1 MSATTSTSI
10 ETSQTEPLP
19 GEKSAQGPA
28 SPWAERFDRLET
40 WLAGASDYLNP
51 ILVKETRQA
60 LKSRHFTFTFV
71 LLLGWCWLATI
82 GGVAMVGPG
91 IYYAAAGPV
100 LLKAYYFVLIL
111 PLAIVVPFT
120 AFRSLTGEREENTY
134 DLLRVST
141 LAPRQIVSGKLASA
155 MVQMGVYLS
164 AVAPCLAFTY
174 LLRGIDV
181 VTIAFLLLYVSLG
194 CCGLSMLGLFAAA
207 LAQRKQGQVLS
218 SVGFVTVLL
227 GCGWAGVFAANEFL
241 DQGAQYIGQWEFWAL
256 NGTVFTVYA
265 TTFALCFL
273 ATVALI
279 TFRSENRSTA
289 LRWAMVVQQTAYVG
303 WMAFWWIVAGYEE
316 VIPLLMFCFAAIYW
330 FAMGTL
336 LTSEVGELSHRVRR
350 RLPQSVL
357 GRVFLGWFNP
367 GPASGYFFAVANL
380 TSMALV
386 VVVALVC
393 TDWIP
398 LPTRGRMPTESI
410 VASMLLLW
418 SYVVIYL
425 GLGKLVVAAVRKF
438 TAVPAVAGFLIHV
451 ILLAAGCG
459 VPFALQMSLRSWRN
473 AGFTPLQWSNP
484 VWSFFEVV
492 DARALNSEVFS
503 LLLVVGGLAFC
514 LLVLNLPAAARE
526 IRQVRVAL
534 PQRVA
539 EDEAVLHPVV
549 IKPQSPWEE
558 EA

>member
-1 MSATTSTSI
+1 MSSTTSSHTAESLATSP
-10 ETSQTEPLP
+10 T
-19 GEKSAQGPA
+19 A
-28 SPWAERFDRLET
+28 STWAKRFDQLET

-71 LLLGWCWLATI
+71 LLLGWCWMATI
-82 GGVAMVGPG
+82 GGVALVGPG

-155 MVQMGVYLS
+155 IVQMGVYLS

-181 VTIAFLLLYVSLG
+181 VTIGFLLLYVTLG

-227 GCGWAGVFAANEFL
+227 GAGWTGVIGANEFL
-241 DQGAQYIGQWEFWAL
+241 DQGSQYVGQWEFWAI
-256 NGTVFTVYA
+256 NGTVLTIYV

-289 LRWAMVVQQTAYVG
+289 LRWAMVVQQSAYVG
-303 WMAFWWIVAGYEE
+303 WMTFWWMVSGYEIE
-316 VIPLLMFCFAAIYW
+316 IPLVMFCFAAMYW

-336 LTSEVGELSHRVRR
+336 LTSELGELSHRVRR
-350 RLPQSVL
+350 KLPQSVL
-357 GRVFLGWFNP
+357 GRVLLGWFNP
-367 GPASGYFFAVANL
+367 GPASGYFFTVANL
-380 TSMALV
+380 TSMGV
-386 VVVALVC
+386 VVGVALACVE
-393 TDWIP
+393 WIP
-398 LPTRGRMPTESI
+398 LPVFGRLPIESI
-410 VASMLLLW
+410 IAGVITLW
-418 SYVVIYL
+418 AYVVIYL
-425 GLGKLVVAAVRKF
+425 GVGKLLVAAVRKF
-438 TAVPAVAGFLIHV
+438 TAVPAVAGFLIHI
-451 ILLAAGCG
+451 ILLAFGCG

-484 VWSFFEVV
+484 VWSFIEVV
-492 DARALNSEVFS
+492 GARAVNSEVSS
-503 LLLVVGGLAFC
+503 LMLVVVGLAFC
-514 LLVLNLPAAARE
+514 MLVLNLPAAARE

-539 EDEAVLHPVV
+539 EDEAELHPV
-549 IKPQSPWEE
+549 IAKPQSPWEPQGPSE
-558 EA
+558 DEK